1 MKIGVGHRHTWFHH
15 TVIWIPKCSSVCPS
29 TQKKN
34 LQLEEE
40 VRAARVTTKPSTNQI
55 DRKEFNAVLEQV
67 RTLQKQ
73 KSELLVKTARAQDKQ
88 WQLRLE
94 KDNLQIAVD
103 GLSTKHESLLST
115 VKALQSERDKLKVSA
130 RYCSYPISVVHVSNP
145 IPLILFSISPQHECE
160 IAAKTAEERDKL
172 RGELADATAQVKSLE
187 DERESLSIANANTKR
202 TQSQSVEALNR
213 LDTQV
218 QVRLRYLFEYLN
230 WFELMLFSF
239 LFFYFI
245 LSVWISVIGV
255 DCLASHSHRV
265 LFLCARMW
273 RRSWH
278 KCELNGK

>member
-1 MKIGVGHRHTWFHH
+1 M
-15 TVIWIPKCSSVCPS
+15 
-29 TQKKN
+29 
-34 LQLEEE
+34 
-40 VRAARVTTKPSTNQI
+40 
-55 DRKEFNAVLEQV
+55 
-67 RTLQKQ
+67 
-73 KSELLVKTARAQDKQ
+73 
-88 WQLRLE
+88 
-94 KDNLQIAVD
+94 D

-230 WFELMLFSF
+230 
-239 LFFYFI
+239 
-245 LSVWISVIGV
+245 
-255 DCLASHSHRV
+255 
-265 LFLCARMW
+265 
-273 RRSWH
+273 
-278 KCELNGK
+278 